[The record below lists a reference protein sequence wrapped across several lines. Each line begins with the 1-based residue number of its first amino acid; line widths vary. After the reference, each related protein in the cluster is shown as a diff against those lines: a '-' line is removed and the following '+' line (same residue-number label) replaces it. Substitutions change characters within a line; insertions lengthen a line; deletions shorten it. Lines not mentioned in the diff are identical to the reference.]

1 MHRRIGLLTLIVLLV
16 LARYS
21 WNWYVWVAFALL
33 VGGGGWTHPSVVDAS
48 RAVDPSR
55 RRIGWLA
62 IVVFLL
68 TFVPIPFAS
77 GQ

>member
-1 MHRRIGLLTLIVLLV
+1 
-16 LARYS
+16 
-21 WNWYVWVAFALL
+21 
-33 VGGGGWTHPSVVDAS
+33 VDAS